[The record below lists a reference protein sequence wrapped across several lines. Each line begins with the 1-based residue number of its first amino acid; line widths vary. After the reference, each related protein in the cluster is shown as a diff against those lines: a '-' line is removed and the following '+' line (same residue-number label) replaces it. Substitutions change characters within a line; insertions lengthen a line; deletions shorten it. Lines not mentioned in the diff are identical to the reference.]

1 MQIQTAVSLT
11 IGNLLECCQN
21 ITVGVDIGRGQRSSC
36 PVINPV
42 MQGLKR
48 WPDKSDDGFFCRFF
62 PAIIPLI
69 QVNAWEWCSS

>member
-1 MQIQTAVSLT
+1 MQIQTAVSLA
-11 IGNLLECCQN
+11 IRNLLECCRN
-21 ITVGVDIGRGQRSSC
+21 NTVVVDIGRGQRSSC

-48 WPDKSDDGFFCRFF
+48 WPDKSGGCFFCRFF

-69 QVNAWEWCSS
+69 